1 MIDIIIPVYNTPKS
15 DLERCLSSVL
25 KQTYKNYKVYIIDDG
40 SHDEVK
46 NYLDDYVNDKDN
58 FYVKHI
64 LNSGV
69 SNARNV
75 GIDIS
80 SSQYLTF
87 LDADDTLVE
96 SFLEDAYNLIE
107 KNNLDLVIGGY
118 NEIKNDK
125 VYKVRKCEPDFY
137 IYSKDNLELFIDKL
151 LSGKLKN
158 NNKIIGNLP
167 SGRIYTRLYKRS
179 VLGDLRFNKNL
190 GMSEDTLFMIDLMN
204 KVNTIGISSHVW
216 YNYYINDYSISRR
229 KVNDK
234 VINDHMNFIKE
245 IYNRMITEKNKE
257 IKNAYIFRIFKS
269 LINLVDLVKPSDN
282 NSLLNNIL
290 NDEVFKC
297 LNDLDISDY
306 INISDTEIE
315 FLNNYKDGKYDKIR

>member
-46 NYLDDYVNDKDN
+46 NYLDNYVNDKDN

-269 LINLVDLVKPSDN
+269 LINLVDLVKSSDN

-315 FLNNYKDGKYDKIR
+315 FLNNYRDGLYDKI

>member
-1 MIDIIIPVYNTPKS
+1 MIDIIIPVYNTPIS
-15 DLERCLSSVL
+15 DLKRCFNSIL

-46 NYLDDYVNDKDN
+46 NYLDDYVKDKDN
-58 FYVKHI
+58 FCVKHI
-64 LNSGV
+64 LNGGV

-80 SSQYLTF
+80 NSQYLTF

-107 KNNLDLVIGGY
+107 KDNLDLIIRGY
-118 NEIKNDK
+118 NEIKNGE
-125 VYKVRKCEPDFY
+125 VYKIRKCELDFY
-137 IYSKDNLELFIDKL
+137 VYNKNNLELFMDKL

-167 SGRIYTRLYKRS
+167 SGRIYTKLYRRS
-179 VLGDLRFNKNL
+179 VLGDLRFNNNL

-204 KVNTIGISSHVW
+204 KTNTIGISSHVW

-234 VINDHMNFIKE
+234 VIKDHMSFIKE
-245 IYNRMITEKNKE
+245 IYKRMIIEENKE
-257 IKNAYIFRIFKS
+257 IKNAYIFRIFKF
-269 LINLVDLVKPSDN
+269 LINLVDLVKSSDKN
-282 NSLLNNIL
+282 NLLNNIL
-290 NDEVFKC
+290 NDEIFKY

-306 INISDTEIE
+306 INISDKEIE
-315 FLNNYKDGKYDKIR
+315 FLNNYRDGLYDKI

>member
-269 LINLVDLVKPSDN
+269 LINLVDLVKSSDN

-290 NDEVFKC
+290 NDKVFKC

-315 FLNNYKDGKYDKIR
+315 FLNNYRDGLYDKI

>member
-151 LSGKLKN
+151 LSSKLKN

>member
-75 GIDIS
+75 GIYIS

-269 LINLVDLVKPSDN
+269 LINLVDLVKSSDN

-306 INISDTEIE
+306 ISISDTEIE
-315 FLNNYKDGKYDKIR
+315 FLNNYRDGLYDKI

>member
-1 MIDIIIPVYNTPKS
+1 MIDIIIPVYNTPIS
-15 DLERCLSSVL
+15 DLERCFNSIL

-46 NYLDDYVNDKDN
+46 NYLDDYVKDKDN
-58 FYVKHI
+58 FCVKHI
-64 LNSGV
+64 LNGGV

-80 SSQYLTF
+80 NSQYLTF

-107 KNNLDLVIGGY
+107 KDNLDLIIGGY
-118 NEIKNDK
+118 NEIKNGE
-125 VYKVRKCEPDFY
+125 VYKIRKCELDFY
-137 IYSKDNLELFIDKL
+137 VYNKNNLELFMDKL

-167 SGRIYTRLYKRS
+167 SGRIYTRLYRRS
-179 VLGDLRFNKNL
+179 VLGDLRFNNNL

-204 KVNTIGISSHVW
+204 KANTIGISSHVW

-234 VINDHMNFIKE
+234 VIKDHMSFIKE
-245 IYNRMITEKNKE
+245 IYKRMIIEENKE

-269 LINLVDLVKPSDN
+269 LINLVDLIKSSNKN
-282 NSLLNNIL
+282 NLLNDIL
-290 NDEVFKC
+290 NDEIFKY

-306 INISDTEIE
+306 INISDKEIE
-315 FLNNYKDGKYDKIR
+315 FLNNYRDGLYDKI

>member
-269 LINLVDLVKPSDN
+269 LINLVDLVKSSDN

-315 FLNNYKDGKYDKIR
+315 FLNNYRDGLYDKI